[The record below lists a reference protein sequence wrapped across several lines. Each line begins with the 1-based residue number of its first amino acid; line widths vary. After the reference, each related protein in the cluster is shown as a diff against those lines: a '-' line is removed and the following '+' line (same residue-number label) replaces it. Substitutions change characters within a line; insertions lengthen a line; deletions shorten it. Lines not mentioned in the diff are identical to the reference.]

1 MKGTI
6 VVATALAVAL
16 LTPAGPGWAAGA
28 EAQLQLKGPCCVGGI
43 WTGAITQVRSRTCP
57 EPAVGEPFT
66 FAITQDARCGE
77 SVSGKVTTAGGK
89 TKTLTGTVKPQK
101 NGCCR
106 LAGRLATPADPAEKD
121 TLTIDFCLV
130 NRVLVASG
138 KATSTSGMPPAQRV
152 CEGSF
157 TMSRLP

>member
-1 MKGTI
+1 MRSTI
-6 VVATALAVAL
+6 VAATALAMAL
-16 LTPAGPGWAAGA
+16 LAPAGPAWAAGP
-28 EAQLQLKGPCCVGGI
+28 EAQVQLKGPCCVGGT

-66 FAITQDARCGE
+66 FAIAQDARCGE

-89 TKTLTGTVKPQK
+89 LKTLTGTVKPLK

-106 LAGRLATPADPAEKD
+106 LAGSLATPADPTEKD
-121 TLTIDFCLV
+121 ALTIDFCLV
-130 NRVLVASG
+130 DRVLVASG

-157 TMSRLP
+157 TMSRVP